1 MLGFIKIKW
10 NFIVIDTYKKK
21 TKEIKMKL
29 TKQDKQELNRWFEQP
44 VKTETCTIQLVGATE
59 KEWEK
64 FCVLA
69 DTYLAMKRMELPQ

>member
-1 MLGFIKIKW
+1 MKW
-10 NFIVIDTYKKK
+10 NLFQIRNYKNQK
-21 TKEIKMKL
+21 KEIKMKL

-69 DTYLAMKRMELPQ
+69 DTYLEMKRINKGIK

>member
-29 TKQDKQELNRWFEQP
+29 TKQDKQELNRGYKKQ
-44 VKTETCTIQLVGATE
+44 
-59 KEWEK
+59 
-64 FCVLA
+64 
-69 DTYLAMKRMELPQ
+69 

>member
-1 MLGFIKIKW
+1 MLGFIKNKS
-10 NFIVIDTYKKK
+10 NFFKTKTYNNQK
-21 TKEIKMKL
+21 KEIKMKL

-44 VKTETCTIQLVGATE
+44 VKTKGCVIQLVGATE